1 MASLGDRILA
11 LIQTS
16 PGLTDREITD
26 LLVGKAAP
34 QQHVNQTCNRLHRR
48 GLLLRRRRPD
58 TKIGNYPGGR
68 ADSLLTEDRAVPP
81 NASVH
86 APAKIPHQ
94 PVTATQLADW
104 RRRLLRLLDAIDP
117 AADRPQGEGLAGR
130 IARLSKAGKIPRH
143 IAACMRTVSESRNVT
158 EYEAAEL
165 SVAES
170 AAVEASWGA
179 VKEWASKRG
188 LKL

>member
-1 MASLGDRILA
+1 VASLGDRILA

-26 LLVGKAAP
+26 RLVEKAAP
-34 QQHVNQTCNRLHRR
+34 QQHVNQTCNRLHGR
-48 GLLLRRRRPD
+48 GLLVRRRRPD
-58 TKIGNYPGGR
+58 TKIGNYPAGG
-68 ADSLLTEDRAVPP
+68 ADSLLAGDHAAVP
-81 NASVH
+81 NASIQ
-86 APAKIPHQ
+86 PSAKIPFQ

-117 AADRPQGEGLAGR
+117 AGDRPQGEGLAGR
-130 IARLSKAGKIPRH
+130 IARLSKAGRIPRH

-179 VKEWASKRG
+179 VKEWAGKRG
-188 LKL
+188 LKF